1 MTKEKILIT
10 SALPYA
16 NGPLHFGH
24 VIGAYLP
31 ADCHARFQRLNGADV
46 LFICGSDE
54 HGVAITLNAEMAG
67 KSPKEYVDHF
77 HALNRDLFRNLEI
90 SFDHYS
96 RTTWPG
102 HVELVHAF
110 FLDLLNNGFI
120 EEKVTKQ
127 LYSPAENRFLADRYV
142 VGECPKC
149 HHKEARGDECPKCG
163 ASYEATDLINPRSK
177 LKNSELVLKETK
189 NWFFLVDRFKTELS
203 EWIKKRGWKSNVV
216 NFVLPYIEDLRPRAI
231 TRDLDWGIPVPL
243 PDAEGKVL
251 YVWFDAPIGYL
262 SATKEWAETR
272 GEPDRWK
279 DYWLDPKTKL
289 IHFIGKDN
297 IVFHAMLF
305 PAMIMGQNQPYK
317 LVDELPANEF
327 LNLEGKQF
335 SKSSGWYISMED
347 FLKRFSADQLRYAL
361 AANAPETQDAEFTWD
376 DFQMRVNSELIGKF
390 ANFVHRV
397 MSFIYTRMEERV
409 PEIGDLDEDDQTFL
423 AGLENLTKE
432 IHGHYSHFRLRKAT
446 QCLMEM
452 AALANGYFDKQQ
464 PWNLIKDK
472 ECRAR
477 LETTM
482 ALCLEAV
489 KTLTISSFPII
500 PTSAGKIW
508 HMLGFKGSLEVENW
522 ESVLGTPLKAGQ
534 CLEKPIALFAKVEDE
549 VIQEEKEKLYS
560 HKPDRVY
567 PALKP
572 EIAIEDFGKVDLRV
586 GKILTAEK
594 IPKSSK
600 LLHFT
605 VDLGFEKRSIVSG
618 IGEHYKDL
626 SELIGKQVVV
636 VANLKPATIMGHL
649 SQGMILA
656 SSLDKQLKLPSVDE
670 TMPPGSKVS

>member
-1 MTKEKILIT
+1 MKEKILIT

-31 ADCHARFQRLNGADV
+31 ADCYARFQRLQGNDV

-67 KSPKEYVDHF
+67 KTPKEYVDHF
-77 HALNRDLFRNLEI
+77 HALNHALFQKLHV

-96 RTTWPG
+96 RTTWKG

-120 EEKVTKQ
+120 EEKVTEQ
-127 LYSPAENRFLADRYV
+127 LYSPTEQRFLADRYV

-149 HHKEARGDECPKCG
+149 NFKEARGDECPKCG

-177 LKNSELVLKETK
+177 LKNSPLILKETT
-189 NWFFLVDRFKTELS
+189 NWFFLVDRFKEELTT
-203 EWIKKRGWKSNVV
+203 WIKKKGWKSNVV
-216 NFVLPYIEDLRPRAI
+216 NFILPYIEDLRPRAI

-243 PDAEGKVL
+243 PNAEGKVL

-262 SATKEWAETR
+262 SATKEWAEAR
-272 GEPDRWK
+272 GEPNRWK
-279 DYWLDPKTKL
+279 DYWEDERTKL
-289 IHFIGKDN
+289 VQFIGKDN
-297 IVFHAMLF
+297 IVFHAMMF
-305 PAMIMGQNQPYK
+305 PAMVMGQNRPYK

-347 FLKRFSADQLRYAL
+347 FLSRYSPDTLRYAL

-390 ANFVHRV
+390 ANFIHRV
-397 MSFIYTRMEERV
+397 MSFTYTRMEERI
-409 PEIGDLDEDDQTFL
+409 PEIHDLDELDQAFI
-423 AGLENLTKE
+423 ADLEALSIE
-432 IHGHYSHFRLRKAT
+432 IQGHYSHFRLRKAT

-452 AALANGYFDKQQ
+452 AALSNGYFDKKQ
-464 PWNLIKDK
+464 PWKKSGK
-472 ECRAR
+472 E
-477 LETTM
+477 LDTTM
-482 ALCLEAV
+482 NLCLEAIKV
-489 KTLTISSFPII
+489 LALVSFPLI
-500 PTSAGKIW
+500 PASAEKVW
-508 HMLGFKGSLEVENW
+508 KMLGFKDSLEVENW
-522 ESVLGTPLKAGQ
+522 DRVLNTPLKVGRN
-534 CLEKPIALFAKVEDE
+534 LEKPEALFVKLDDDLIA
-549 VIQEEKEKLYS
+549 EEKQKLYG
-560 HKPDRVY
+560 HKSDRVY
-567 PALKP
+567 TALKP
-572 EIAIEDFGKVDLRV
+572 EIAFDDFGKIDLRV
-586 GKILTAEK
+586 GKVLAVEK
-594 IPKSSK
+594 IPKSQK

-618 IGEHYKDL
+618 IAEHYPDPMQ
-626 SELIGKQVVV
+626 LIGKQVIV
-636 VANLKPATIMGHL
+636 VANLKPAKLMGHL

-656 SSLDKQLKLPSVDE
+656 ASIDKALRLPDIDE
-670 TMPPGSKVS
+670 MIAPGGLVN